1 MYEYVYCGRNLNIA
15 VSRLFSS
22 MISRIGSMDGFNYL
36 CDRYPAF
43 LLIIFGAYASLNEVE
58 DSPIFDQADALRE
71 YSTIKTTERKDSR
84 SALLSSRRFLDLTIE
99 KQDDLLRFLTILY
112 LSLNVEDAA
121 KAIISLIHLKST
133 CLDCIAVIRTEN
145 LGNKWI
151 PVLMD
156 QMQRCSDTDRKMSL

>member
-1 MYEYVYCGRNLNIA
+1 MYDNFFFYSGRGSKFNI
-15 VSRLFSS
+15 SHLFSLS
-22 MISRIGSMDGFNYL
+22 NYL
-36 CDRYPAF
+36 CKRYPAF
-43 LLIIFGAYASLNEVE
+43 LLIMFGAHASLDAIVN
-58 DSPIFDQADALRE
+58 SPIFDQENALRE
-71 YSTIKTTERKDSR
+71 YSTIIATEHKDSR
-84 SALLSSRRFLDLTIE
+84 SAILSSRRFLDLTIE

-112 LSLNVEDAA
+112 LSFDDEDAA

-156 QMQRCSDTDRKMSL
+156 QMQKCNDADDTMRL

>member
-1 MYEYVYCGRNLNIA
+1 MYNNFVFSGGRFTKFGISNL
-15 VSRLFSS
+15 L
-22 MISRIGSMDGFNYL
+22 GSMGSGFNYL

-43 LLIIFGAYASLNEVE
+43 LLIVFGAYESLAAVE
-58 DSPIFDQADALRE
+58 DSPFFDQMDALRE
-71 YSTIKTTERKDSR
+71 YSTIIATEHKDHR

-112 LSLNVEDAA
+112 LSFDDEDAA
-121 KAIISLIHLKST
+121 KEIISLIHLKPT
-133 CLDCIAVIRTEN
+133 CLDCIEVIRTEN

-156 QMQRCSDTDRKMSL
+156 QMQRCNDTDDTMRL

>member
-22 MISRIGSMDGFNYL
+22 MISRISSMDGFNYL

-71 YSTIKTTERKDSR
+71 YSTIKYTEKKDSR

-112 LSLNVEDAA
+112 LTIADEDAA
-121 KAIISLIHLKST
+121 KDIISLIHLKQT
-133 CLDCIAVIRTEN
+133 CLDCIEVIRTEN
-145 LGNKWI
+145 IGNKWI
-151 PVLMD
+151 PVLMN
-156 QMQRCSDTDRKMSL
+156 QMQRCIDTDDTMRL

>member
-1 MYEYVYCGRNLNIA
+1 MYGNSFLYGGH
-15 VSRLFSS
+15 FSKLGIPHLLGS
-22 MISRIGSMDGFNYL
+22 IGSGFDYL
-36 CDRYPAF
+36 WKRYPAF
-43 LLIIFGAYASLNEVE
+43 LMIMFGVYTPLVAVE

-71 YSTIKTTERKDSR
+71 YSTIKSTEHKDPR

-112 LSLNVEDAA
+112 LSFDDEDAA
-121 KAIISLIHLKST
+121 KDIIRLIHLKQT
-133 CLDCIAVIRTEN
+133 CLDCIEVIRTEN

-156 QMQRCSDTDRKMSL
+156 QMQRCNDTDDTMRL

>member
-1 MYEYVYCGRNLNIA
+1 MYDNIFFYGGRNSNIA
-15 VSRLFSS
+15 VLRLFSS
-22 MISRIGSMDGFNYL
+22 MISSMDGFNYL
-36 CDRYPAF
+36 CDRYPEF
-43 LLIIFGAYASLNEVE
+43 LLIVFGAYKSLDAVE

-71 YSTIKTTERKDSR
+71 YSTIIATEQKDPR
-84 SALLSSRRFLDLTIE
+84 SALLSSRRFLDLTTE
-99 KQDDLLRFLTILY
+99 KQDELLKFLTILY
-112 LSLNVEDAA
+112 LTFDNEDAV
-121 KAIISLIHLKST
+121 KDIISLIHLRST

>member
-1 MYEYVYCGRNLNIA
+1 
-15 VSRLFSS
+15 
-22 MISRIGSMDGFNYL
+22 MDGFNYL

-71 YSTIKTTERKDSR
+71 YSTIKCTEKKDSR

-112 LSLNVEDAA
+112 LTIADEDAA

-133 CLDCIAVIRTEN
+133 CLDCIAVIRMEN
-145 LGNKWI
+145 IGNKWI
-151 PVLMD
+151 PILMD
-156 QMQRCSDTDRKMSL
+156 QVNRCSDTDRKLFL